1 MSEFNITTVNCVT
14 PGTLGTA
21 AVKYF
26 YAMKAPSASL
36 GGGLTVLWACASQHT
51 AHATGSAP
59 NFRLLKAG
67 TSGAIN
73 GTIAGSIAVEA
84 AGTPLAFTVTPTF
97 VDAGEYVVVETNGTA
112 LSAVELN
119 GPVIIGW
126 APGRGGG

>member
-1 MSEFNITTVNCVT
+1 MSEFNVTTVNCIT

-21 AVKYF
+21 AVVYF

-36 GGGLTVLWACASQHT
+36 GGGLTVLWGCASQT
-51 AHATGSAP
+51 AAHGAASAP

-67 TSGAIN
+67 TTGAIN
-73 GTIAGSIAVEA
+73 GTIAGSIAVTA
-84 AGTPLAFTVTPTF
+84 AGTPTAFTVTPTF
-97 VDAGEYVVVETNGTA
+97 VDAGEYVVVETHGPA

-119 GPVIIGW
+119 GPVAIGW